1 MYARLQVLPI
11 ALAAVLYG
19 SPVEAAAS
27 PTEQIV
33 ARMMESDGLL
43 TPQLRE
49 YTSVRRYVLENK
61 RFGQRAE
68 MTVRLKF
75 RYPGHKEFEVI
86 SEQGS
91 GTIRK
96 RVFRKMLDS
105 EIEASSD
112 DLRDA
117 THITPRNYTF
127 RLIGSEELAGRKSF
141 VLEVTPKTKNKYLFK
156 GKVWVDA
163 EDYGIARIE
172 GTPAQNPSVW
182 VRKTSFVHQYGKMGA
197 FWLAVSTTS
206 STDVWVVGRTDL
218 LIEYSG
224 YRINEQL
231 GGKPSETGS
240 NE

>member
-1 MYARLQVLPI
+1 VYARLQVLPI
-11 ALAAVLYG
+11 ALAAALWG
-19 SPVEAAAS
+19 SPVEAVAA

-33 ARMMESDGLL
+33 ARMMELDGLL
-43 TPQLRE
+43 TPRLRD

-96 RVFRKMLDS
+96 RVLRKMLDS
-105 EIEASSD
+105 EIEASRD
-112 DLRDA
+112 ELRDA
-117 THITPRNYTF
+117 TQITPRNYTF
-127 RLIGSEELAGRKSF
+127 RLVGSEELAGRKSF
-141 VLEVTPKTKNKYLFK
+141 VLEVTPKTKNKYLFL

-172 GTPAQNPSVW
+172 GTPAQNPSAW
-182 VRKTSFVHQYGKMGA
+182 VRKTSFVHRYEKMGP

-206 STDVWVVGRTDL
+206 STDVWVFGRTDL
-218 LIEYSG
+218 HIDYSS
-224 YRINEQL
+224 YRINEHS
-231 GGKPSETGS
+231 GGQPAEPKVSE
-240 NE
+240 

>member
-1 MYARLQVLPI
+1 
-11 ALAAVLYG
+11 
-19 SPVEAAAS
+19 
-27 PTEQIV
+27 
-33 ARMMESDGLL
+33 MELDGLL

-61 RFGQRAE
+61 RISKRAE
-68 MTVRLKF
+68 MTVRVKF

-105 EIEASSD
+105 EIEASRD
-112 DLRDA
+112 GLRDA
-117 THITPRNYTF
+117 TQITPRNYTF

-141 VLEVTPKTKNKYLFK
+141 VLEVTPKTKNKYLFQ

-182 VRKTSFVHQYGKMGA
+182 VRKTSFVHRYEKNGP

-206 STDVWVVGRTDL
+206 STDVWVFGRTEL

-224 YRINEQL
+224 YRINEQSA
-231 GGKPSETGS
+231 GKPSETGAK
-240 NE
+240 E

>member
-1 MYARLQVLPI
+1 
-11 ALAAVLYG
+11 
-19 SPVEAAAS
+19 
-27 PTEQIV
+27 
-33 ARMMESDGLL
+33 MMELDGLL

-61 RFGQRAE
+61 RISKRAE
-68 MTVRLKF
+68 MTVRVKF

-105 EIEASSD
+105 EIEASRD
-112 DLRDA
+112 GLRDA
-117 THITPRNYTF
+117 TQITPRNYTF

-141 VLEVTPKTKNKYLFK
+141 VLEVTPKTKNKYLFQ

-182 VRKTSFVHQYGKMGA
+182 VRKTSFVHRYEKNGP

-206 STDVWVVGRTDL
+206 STDVWVFGRTEL

-224 YRINEQL
+224 YRINEQSA
-231 GGKPSETGS
+231 GKPSETGAK
-240 NE
+240 E

>member
-1 MYARLQVLPI
+1 MQVLPI
-11 ALAAVLYG
+11 ALAAALWG
-19 SPVEAAAS
+19 SPVEAAVS

-33 ARMMESDGLL
+33 ARMMELDGLL
-43 TPQLRE
+43 TPRLRD
-49 YTSVRRYVLENK
+49 YSSVRRYVLENK

-91 GTIRK
+91 GAIRK

-105 EIEASSD
+105 EIEASRD
-112 DLRDA
+112 DLRD
-117 THITPRNYTF
+117 TTQITPRNYTF
-127 RLIGSEELAGRKSF
+127 RLVGSEELAGRKSF

-182 VRKTSFVHQYGKMGA
+182 VRKTSFVHQYGKMGP

-224 YRINEQL
+224 YRINERSD
-231 GGKPSETGS
+231 GKPSETGS

>member
-11 ALAAVLYG
+11 ALAAVLYC
-19 SPVEAAAS
+19 SPVGAAAS

-33 ARMMESDGLL
+33 ARMMELDGLL

-61 RFGQRAE
+61 RISKRAE
-68 MTVRLKF
+68 MTVRVKF

-105 EIEASSD
+105 EIEASRD
-112 DLRDA
+112 GLRDA
-117 THITPRNYTF
+117 TQITPRNYTF

-141 VLEVTPKTKNKYLFK
+141 VLEVTPKTKNKYLFQ

-182 VRKTSFVHQYGKMGA
+182 VRKTSFVHRYEKNGP

-206 STDVWVVGRTDL
+206 STDVWVFGRTEL

-224 YRINEQL
+224 YRINEQSA
-231 GGKPSETGS
+231 GKPSETGAK
-240 NE
+240 E